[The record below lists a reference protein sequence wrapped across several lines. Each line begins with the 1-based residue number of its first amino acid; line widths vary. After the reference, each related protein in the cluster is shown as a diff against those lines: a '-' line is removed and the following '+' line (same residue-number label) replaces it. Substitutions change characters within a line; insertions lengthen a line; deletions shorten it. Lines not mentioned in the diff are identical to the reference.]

1 MNKFKNLPVAIATL
15 IIFSSSSQ
23 GQVRKFSS
31 GMEGGFNLSSL
42 RGNPFYESHHDFRT
56 GPAGGVF
63 IQYNLNKTYAI
74 KTGVYFETKGSKFE
88 VISGDHTEIIFR
100 GKNNLDF
107 LVIPVI
113 LKAGTGEKL
122 YFSVNGGFYYGYLLN
137 QSETTEGEGDV
148 IILNAPQILRPD
160 YFKKSE
166 IGILAGFG
174 IACPIKQ
181 RFLVSLEM
189 RNNFGLNDISRF
201 KEYNGG
207 VTKTYSANFLFGFA
221 FKFG

>member
-1 MNKFKNLPVAIATL
+1 MRPFITL
-15 IIFSSSSQ
+15 IIIIAVSITFSFPAP
-23 GQVRKFSS
+23 GQFRKFST
-31 GMEGGFNLSSL
+31 GIEGGFNLSSL
-42 RGNPFYESHHDFRT
+42 RGNPYYENHHDFRA

-63 IQYNLNKTYAI
+63 IQYNLNKTLAI

-88 VISGDHTEIIFR
+88 AIAGDHTIIFH

-113 LKAGTGEKL
+113 VKAGAGEKL
-122 YFSVNGGFYYGYLLN
+122 YFSVNAGFYYGCLLR
-137 QSETTEGEGDV
+137 QTETISED
-148 IILNAPQILRPD
+148 IILYDPLILRPD

-181 RFLVSLEM
+181 KFLVSLEM
-189 RNNFGLNDISRF
+189 RNNFGLNDISKF
-201 KEYNGG
+201 KDYYGG
-207 VTKTYSANFLFGFA
+207 RTKTYSANFLFGFA